1 MHRRPYHVL
10 VAEDHGPKRQEI
22 VSVLRRREYS
32 VVASASPAEVADTL
46 RRWPVDLL
54 ITGSRLGS
62 WYGLQIILTSRAS
75 QPDLAAIIV
84 SDGDAQSQQLDAGR
98 HHVAVADRPLMPE
111 AFLAL
116 VAERLAA
123 INRRQRWPRKPVTSY
138 VGVFVSG
145 LPGRLVDVSYGGCRL
160 AIESIQDV
168 LPPTV
173 LMSFP
178 EPPIEVGAELIWSA
192 LGADGASCVAGVSV
206 TSDLEWEPLWRE
218 FVDQIQ

>member
-1 MHRRPYHVL
+1 MQRRPYHVL

-32 VVASASPAEVADTL
+32 VVASSSPTEVAETL

-84 SDGDAQSQQLDAGR
+84 SDGDAQQLDAGR
-98 HHVAVADRPLMPE
+98 HHVAVADRPLIPE

-138 VGVFVSG
+138 VGVSVAG
-145 LPGRLVDVSYGGCRL
+145 LPARLVDVSYGGCRL
-160 AIESIQDV
+160 QVGSVQEV
-168 LPPTV
+168 LPPTL

-178 EPPIEVGAELIWSA
+178 EPPIEVSAELIWSA
-192 LGADGASCVAGVSV
+192 LTADGASCVAGVSV
-206 TSDLEWEPLWRE
+206 SGDLEWEPIWRD
-218 FVDQIQ
+218 FVDQIH